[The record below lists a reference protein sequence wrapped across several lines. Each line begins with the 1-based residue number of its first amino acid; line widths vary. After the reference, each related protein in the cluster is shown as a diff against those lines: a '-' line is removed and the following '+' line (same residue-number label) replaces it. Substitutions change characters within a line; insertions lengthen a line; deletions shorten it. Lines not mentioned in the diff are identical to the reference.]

1 MSALHPALR
10 VSEAVPPDTAVR
22 GAMPPLSFDLAPGT
36 LALLE
41 AADPAW
47 IPAAGDLLCGL
58 LAPVS
63 GRVEF
68 EGRSWTD
75 DGPAAQAARRGRI
88 GRVFSGTAWIGNL
101 DVDENV
107 VLAQLYHGDR
117 PAADLR
123 AAAEDLARRF
133 GLAGIPAGRP
143 VWADPRDLQAAQWV
157 RAWLG
162 TPALFVLEEPAA
174 GVTPKAAEALY
185 AALRESLAAG
195 AAAVWITERAAPR
208 LAAALD
214 PAVRLAMGGP
224 SAAG

>member
-1 MSALHPALR
+1 MSAPGPVLS
-10 VSEAVPPDTAVR
+10 VFEAVPADTAGR
-22 GAMPPLSFDLAPGT
+22 GALPPLTFDLAPGA

-47 IPAAGDLLCGL
+47 IPAVGDLFCGFSIP
-58 LAPVS
+58 AS

-68 EGRSWTD
+68 EGQPWTA
-75 DGPAAQAARRGRI
+75 GAPGVQAARRARI
-88 GRVFSGTAWIGNL
+88 GRVFAGTAWIGNL

-123 AAAEDLARRF
+123 AAADDLARRF

-143 VWADPRDLQAAQWV
+143 AWADPRELQAAQWV

-162 TPALFVLEEPAA
+162 KPALFVLEEPAA
-174 GVTPKAAEALY
+174 GVTPRTADALC
-185 AALRESLAAG
+185 AVLRESLAAG
-195 AAAVWITERAAPR
+195 AAAVWITERVDPR
-208 LAAALD
+208 LTGALE
-214 PAVRLAMGGP
+214 PAVRLAMDGS